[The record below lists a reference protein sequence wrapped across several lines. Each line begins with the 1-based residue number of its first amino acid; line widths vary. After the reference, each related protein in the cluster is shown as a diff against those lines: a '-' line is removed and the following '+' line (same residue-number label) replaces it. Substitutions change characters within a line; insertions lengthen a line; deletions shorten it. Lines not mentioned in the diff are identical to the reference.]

1 MDRETI
7 QKANKIWNSVL
18 GKVELSIPKPS
29 YDTWLRNTVGVS
41 FTSDE
46 FNVETP
52 NAFTAQYLE
61 ERMLDMLEQE
71 LRTTIGFDVKLKF
84 TVISEIIIPGE
95 NEKAVIPSSPYS
107 RSNRTAKY
115 ATFDHDLFQDQI
127 SNISNTV
134 GEPRIGSYDFNT
146 RYTFEN
152 FIVGNSNQLAFA
164 GAKAVSE
171 NPGTIFNPLVI
182 HSSVGLGKT
191 HLLQAIGHETKKLG
205 LTVIYV
211 TSEEFTNQ
219 YVKAIQN
226 GQTEEFRNKYRTVD
240 VLLIDDIQFLIGK
253 EQTQEGFFHTFN
265 SLHVENKQIVV
276 ASDRN
281 IDELRTLE
289 SRITSRLTGGL
300 VTDIQAPQLETRI
313 AILRGKAAQQRYEIP
328 PDVIEFLGNKIRSNI
343 RELEGLLNRVVALA
357 QFRDEPITI
366 ESVKRMVGDSERLNK
381 EPISDSRIIS
391 EVSNYFGVTSDQIMG
406 PLRTKTYLVP
416 RQVAMFLLR
425 EETALSLSAIGKIL
439 GGRDHSTVIHGHG
452 KVATLINIDDKL
464 RGDILAIRNNLT
476 GATK

>member
-7 QKANKIWNSVL
+7 QKADKIWNSVL

-41 FTSDE
+41 FTSNE

-61 ERMLDMLEQE
+61 DRMLDMLEQE
-71 LRTTIGFDVKLKF
+71 LRTTICFNVKLKF
-84 TVISEIIIPGE
+84 TVINEIITSGE
-95 NEKAVIPSSPYS
+95 NEQSVTSPSPYR
-107 RSNRTAKY
+107 RSDHSAKY
-115 ATFDHDLFQDQI
+115 STSTQGMFQDPN
-127 SNISNTV
+127 SNNVS
-134 GEPRIGSYDFNT
+134 EPRIGSYDFNT

-219 YVKAIQN
+219 YVRAIQN

-265 SLHVENKQIVV
+265 SLHVDNKQIVV

-300 VTDIQAPQLETRI
+300 VTDIQAPQLESRI
-313 AILRGKAAQQRYEIP
+313 AILRGKAAQQRYDIP
-328 PDVIEFLGNKIRSNI
+328 SDVIEFLGSKIRSNI
-343 RELEGLLNRVVALA
+343 RELEGLLNRIVALA

-366 ESVKRMVGDSERLNK
+366 ESVRRMVGDSERLNK
-381 EPISDSRIIS
+381 EPISDSKII
-391 EVSNYFGVTSDQIMG
+391 
-406 PLRTKTYLVP
+406 
-416 RQVAMFLLR
+416 
-425 EETALSLSAIGKIL
+425 
-439 GGRDHSTVIHGHG
+439 
-452 KVATLINIDDKL
+452 
-464 RGDILAIRNNLT
+464 
-476 GATK
+476 

>member
-41 FTSDE
+41 FTSNE

-61 ERMLDMLEQE
+61 DRMLDMLEQE
-71 LRTTIGFDVKLKF
+71 LRTTIGFNVKLKF
-84 TVISEIIIPGE
+84 TVINEIITSGE
-95 NEKAVIPSSPYS
+95 NEQSVTSSSLYS
-107 RSNRTAKY
+107 RSDQTPKY
-115 ATFDHDLFQDQI
+115 STSNQGMFQDP
-127 SNISNTV
+127 NFDNV
-134 GEPRIGSYDFNT
+134 VDARIGSYDFNT

-191 HLLQAIGHETKKLG
+191 HLLQAIGHDTKKLG

-219 YVKAIQN
+219 YVRAIQN

-281 IDELRTLE
+281 INELRTLE

-313 AILRGKAAQQRYEIP
+313 AILRDKAAQQGYDIP
-328 PDVIEFLGNKIRSNI
+328 ANVIEFLGNKIRSNI

-357 QFRDEPITI
+357 QFRDEPITV
-366 ESVKRMVGDSERLNK
+366 ESVSRIVGDSERLNK
-381 EPISDSRIIS
+381 EPISDSKIIS

-425 EETALSLSAIGKIL
+425 EETSLSLSAIGKIL
-439 GGRDHSTVIHGHG
+439 GGRDHSTVIHGHE
-452 KVATLINIDDKL
+452 KVASLINVDDKL
-464 RGDILAIRNNLT
+464 RTDILAIRNNLT
-476 GATK
+476 GTAG

>member
-7 QKANKIWNSVL
+7 RKADKIWNSVL

-41 FTSDE
+41 FTSNE

-61 ERMLDMLEQE
+61 DRMLDMLEQE
-71 LRTTIGFDVKLKF
+71 LRTTIGFNVKLKF
-84 TVISEIIIPGE
+84 TVINEIITSGE
-95 NEKAVIPSSPYS
+95 NEQSVTSPSPYR
-107 RSNRTAKY
+107 RSDHSAKY
-115 ATFDHDLFQDQI
+115 STSNQGMFQDPN
-127 SNISNTV
+127 SNNVS
-134 GEPRIGSYDFNT
+134 EPRIGSYDFNT

-219 YVKAIQN
+219 YVRAIQN

-265 SLHVENKQIVV
+265 SLHVDNKQIVV

-289 SRITSRLTGGL
+289 SRITSRLIGGL

-313 AILRGKAAQQRYEIP
+313 AILRGKAAQQRYDIP
-328 PDVIEFLGNKIRSNI
+328 SDVIEFLGNKIRSNI
-343 RELEGLLNRVVALA
+343 RELEGLLNRIVALA

-366 ESVKRMVGDSERLNK
+366 ESVRRMVGDSERLNK
-381 EPISDSRIIS
+381 EPISDSKIIS

-425 EETALSLSAIGKIL
+425 EETSLSLSAIGKIL
-439 GGRDHSTVIHGHG
+439 GGRDHSTVIHGHE
-452 KVATLINIDDKL
+452 KVASLINIDDKL
-464 RGDILAIRNNLT
+464 RSDILTIRNNLT
-476 GATK
+476 STAG

>member
-29 YDTWLRNTVGVS
+29 YDTRLRNTVGVS
-41 FTSDE
+41 FTSNE

-61 ERMLDMLEQE
+61 DRMLDMLEQE
-71 LRTTIGFDVKLKF
+71 LRTTIGFNVKLKF
-84 TVISEIIIPGE
+84 TVINEIIPSEE
-95 NEKAVIPSSPYS
+95 NEQSVTSSSVYS
-107 RSNRTAKY
+107 RSDQTAKY
-115 ATFDHDLFQDQI
+115 STSNQGMFQDP
-127 SNISNTV
+127 NFDNV
-134 GEPRIGSYDFNT
+134 VDARIGSYDFNT

-191 HLLQAIGHETKKLG
+191 HLLQAIGHDTKKLG

-219 YVKAIQN
+219 YVRAIQN

-281 IDELRTLE
+281 INELRTLE

-313 AILRGKAAQQRYEIP
+313 AILRDKAAQQGYDIP
-328 PDVIEFLGNKIRSNI
+328 ANVIEFLGNKIRSNI

-357 QFRDEPITI
+357 QFRDEPITV
-366 ESVKRMVGDSERLNK
+366 ESISRIVGDSERLNK
-381 EPISDSRIIS
+381 EPISDSKIIS

-425 EETALSLSAIGKIL
+425 EETSLSLSAIGKIL
-439 GGRDHSTVIHGHG
+439 GGRDHSTVIHGHE
-452 KVATLINIDDKL
+452 KVASLINVDDKL
-464 RGDILAIRNNLT
+464 RTDILAIRNNLT
-476 GATK
+476 GTAG

>member
-41 FTSDE
+41 FTSNE

-61 ERMLDMLEQE
+61 DRMLDMLEQE
-71 LRTTIGFDVKLKF
+71 LRTTIGFNVKLKF
-84 TVISEIIIPGE
+84 TVINEIITSGE
-95 NEKAVIPSSPYS
+95 NEQSVTSSSLYS
-107 RSNRTAKY
+107 RSDQTPKY
-115 ATFDHDLFQDQI
+115 STSNQGMFQDP
-127 SNISNTV
+127 NFDNV
-134 GEPRIGSYDFNT
+134 VDARIESYDFNT

-171 NPGTIFNPLVI
+171 SPGTIFNPLVI

-191 HLLQAIGHETKKLG
+191 HLLQAIGHDTKKLG

-219 YVKAIQN
+219 YVRAIQN

-281 IDELRTLE
+281 IEELRTLE

-313 AILRGKAAQQRYEIP
+313 AILRGKAAQQGYDISP
-328 PDVIEFLGNKIRSNI
+328 NVIEFLGNKIRSNI

-357 QFRDEPITI
+357 QFRDEPITV
-366 ESVKRMVGDSERLNK
+366 ESVSRIVGDSERLNK
-381 EPISDSRIIS
+381 EPISDSKIIS

-425 EETALSLSAIGKIL
+425 EETSLSLSAIGKIL
-439 GGRDHSTVIHGHG
+439 GGRDHSTVIHGHE
-452 KVATLINIDDKL
+452 KVASLINVDDKL
-464 RGDILAIRNNLT
+464 RTDILAIRNNLT
-476 GATK
+476 GTAG

>member
-7 QKANKIWNSVL
+7 QKADKIWNSVL

-41 FTSDE
+41 FTSNE

-61 ERMLDMLEQE
+61 DRMLDMLEQE
-71 LRTTIGFDVKLKF
+71 LRTTIGFNVKLKF
-84 TVISEIIIPGE
+84 TVINEIITSGE
-95 NEKAVIPSSPYS
+95 NEQSVTSSSLYS
-107 RSNRTAKY
+107 RSDQTPKY
-115 ATFDHDLFQDQI
+115 STSNQGMFQDP
-127 SNISNTV
+127 NFDNV
-134 GEPRIGSYDFNT
+134 VDARIGSYDFNT

-191 HLLQAIGHETKKLG
+191 HLLQAIGHDTKKLG

-219 YVKAIQN
+219 YVRAIQN

-281 IDELRTLE
+281 INELRTLE

-313 AILRGKAAQQRYEIP
+313 AILRDKAAQQGYDIP
-328 PDVIEFLGNKIRSNI
+328 ANVIEFLGNKIRSNI

-357 QFRDEPITI
+357 QFRDEPITV
-366 ESVKRMVGDSERLNK
+366 ESVSRIVGDSERLNK
-381 EPISDSRIIS
+381 EPISDSKIIS

-425 EETALSLSAIGKIL
+425 EETSLSLSAIGKIL
-439 GGRDHSTVIHGHG
+439 GGRDHSTVIHGHE
-452 KVATLINIDDKL
+452 KVASLINIDDKL
-464 RGDILAIRNNLT
+464 RSDILTIRNNLT
-476 GATK
+476 STAG

>member
-41 FTSDE
+41 FTSNE

-61 ERMLDMLEQE
+61 DRMLDMLEQE
-71 LRTTIGFDVKLKF
+71 LRTTIGFNVKLKF
-84 TVISEIIIPGE
+84 TVINEIITSGE
-95 NEKAVIPSSPYS
+95 NEQSVTSSSLYS
-107 RSNRTAKY
+107 RSDQTPKY
-115 ATFDHDLFQDQI
+115 STSNQGMFQDP
-127 SNISNTV
+127 NFDNV
-134 GEPRIGSYDFNT
+134 VDARIGSYDFNT

-191 HLLQAIGHETKKLG
+191 HLLQAIGHDTKKLG

-219 YVKAIQN
+219 YVRAIQN

-281 IDELRTLE
+281 INELRTLE

-300 VTDIQAPQLETRI
+300 VTDIQAPQL
-313 AILRGKAAQQRYEIP
+313 
-328 PDVIEFLGNKIRSNI
+328 
-343 RELEGLLNRVVALA
+343 
-357 QFRDEPITI
+357 
-366 ESVKRMVGDSERLNK
+366 
-381 EPISDSRIIS
+381 
-391 EVSNYFGVTSDQIMG
+391 
-406 PLRTKTYLVP
+406 
-416 RQVAMFLLR
+416 
-425 EETALSLSAIGKIL
+425 
-439 GGRDHSTVIHGHG
+439 
-452 KVATLINIDDKL
+452 
-464 RGDILAIRNNLT
+464 
-476 GATK
+476 

>member
-41 FTSDE
+41 FTSNE

-71 LRTTIGFDVKLKF
+71 LRTTIGFNINLKF
-84 TVISEIIIPGE
+84 AVINEIVTSQE
-95 NEKAVIPSSPYS
+95 NEKSVAPYS
-107 RSNRTAKY
+107 RSDHTAKY
-115 ATFDHDLFQDQI
+115 STSNQGMFQDPN
-127 SNISNTV
+127 SNNV
-134 GEPRIGSYDFNT
+134 VDPRIGSYDFNT

-171 NPGTIFNPLVI
+171 SPGTIFNPLVI

-191 HLLQAIGHETKKLG
+191 HLLQAIGHDTKKLG

-219 YVKAIQN
+219 YVRAIQN

-281 IDELRTLE
+281 IEELRTLE

-313 AILRGKAAQQRYEIP
+313 AILRGKAAQQGYDISP
-328 PDVIEFLGNKIRSNI
+328 NVIEFLGNKIRSNI
-343 RELEGLLNRVVALA
+343 RELEGLLNRIVALA

-366 ESVKRMVGDSERLNK
+366 ESVRRIVGDSERLNK
-381 EPISDSRIIS
+381 EPISDSKIIS

-406 PLRTKTYLVP
+406 PLRAKTYLVP

-425 EETALSLSAIGKIL
+425 EETSLSLSAIGKIL
-439 GGRDHSTVIHGHG
+439 GGRDHSTVIHGHE
-452 KVATLINIDDKL
+452 KVASLINVDDKL
-464 RGDILAIRNNLT
+464 RSDILAIRNNLT
-476 GATK
+476 GAAG

>member
-41 FTSDE
+41 FTSNE

-61 ERMLDMLEQE
+61 DRMLDMLEQE
-71 LRTTIGFDVKLKF
+71 LRTTIGFNVKLKF
-84 TVISEIIIPGE
+84 TVINEIITSGE
-95 NEKAVIPSSPYS
+95 NEQSVTSSSLYS
-107 RSNRTAKY
+107 RSDQTAKY
-115 ATFDHDLFQDQI
+115 STSNQGMFQDP
-127 SNISNTV
+127 NFDNV
-134 GEPRIGSYDFNT
+134 VDARIGSYDFNT

-191 HLLQAIGHETKKLG
+191 HLLQAIGHDTKKLG

-219 YVKAIQN
+219 YVRAIQN

-281 IDELRTLE
+281 INELRTLE

-313 AILRGKAAQQRYEIP
+313 AILRDKAARQGYDIP
-328 PDVIEFLGNKIRSNI
+328 ANVIEFLGNKIRSNI

-357 QFRDEPITI
+357 QFRDEPITV
-366 ESVKRMVGDSERLNK
+366 ESVSRIVGDSERLNK
-381 EPISDSRIIS
+381 EPISDSKIIS

-425 EETALSLSAIGKIL
+425 EETSLSLSAIGKIL
-439 GGRDHSTVIHGHG
+439 GGRDHSTVIHGHE
-452 KVATLINIDDKL
+452 KVASLINVDDKL
-464 RGDILAIRNNLT
+464 RTDILAIRNNLT
-476 GATK
+476 GTAG

>member
-41 FTSDE
+41 FTSNE

-61 ERMLDMLEQE
+61 DRMLDMLEQE
-71 LRTTIGFDVKLKF
+71 LRTTIGFNVKLKF
-84 TVISEIIIPGE
+84 TVINEIIPSEE
-95 NEKAVIPSSPYS
+95 NEQSVTSSSVYS
-107 RSNRTAKY
+107 RSDQTAKY
-115 ATFDHDLFQDQI
+115 STSNQGMFQDP
-127 SNISNTV
+127 NFDNV
-134 GEPRIGSYDFNT
+134 VDARIGSYDFNT

-191 HLLQAIGHETKKLG
+191 HLLQAIGHDTKKLG

-219 YVKAIQN
+219 YVRAIQN

-281 IDELRTLE
+281 INELRTLE

-313 AILRGKAAQQRYEIP
+313 AILRDKAAQQGYDIP
-328 PDVIEFLGNKIRSNI
+328 ANVIEFLGNKIRSNI

-357 QFRDEPITI
+357 QFRDEPITV
-366 ESVKRMVGDSERLNK
+366 ESISRIVGDSERLNK
-381 EPISDSRIIS
+381 EPISDSKIIS

-425 EETALSLSAIGKIL
+425 EETSLSLSAIGKIL
-439 GGRDHSTVIHGHG
+439 GGRDHSTVIHGHE
-452 KVATLINIDDKL
+452 KVASLINVDDKL
-464 RGDILAIRNNLT
+464 RTDILAIRNNLT
-476 GATK
+476 GTAG

>member
-7 QKANKIWNSVL
+7 QKANKIWNAVL

-41 FTSDE
+41 FTSNE

-71 LRTTIGFDVKLKF
+71 LQTTIGFNINLKF
-84 TVISEIIIPGE
+84 AVINEIVTSQE
-95 NEKAVIPSSPYS
+95 NEESVTSYS
-107 RSNRTAKY
+107 RSDHTAKY
-115 ATFDHDLFQDQI
+115 STSNQGMFQDPN
-127 SNISNTV
+127 SNNV
-134 GEPRIGSYDFNT
+134 VDPRIGSYDFNT

-191 HLLQAIGHETKKLG
+191 HLLQAIGHDTKKLG

-219 YVKAIQN
+219 YVRAIQN

-265 SLHVENKQIVV
+265 
-276 ASDRN
+276 
-281 IDELRTLE
+281 
-289 SRITSRLTGGL
+289 
-300 VTDIQAPQLETRI
+300 
-313 AILRGKAAQQRYEIP
+313 
-328 PDVIEFLGNKIRSNI
+328 
-343 RELEGLLNRVVALA
+343 
-357 QFRDEPITI
+357 
-366 ESVKRMVGDSERLNK
+366 
-381 EPISDSRIIS
+381 
-391 EVSNYFGVTSDQIMG
+391 
-406 PLRTKTYLVP
+406 
-416 RQVAMFLLR
+416 
-425 EETALSLSAIGKIL
+425 
-439 GGRDHSTVIHGHG
+439 
-452 KVATLINIDDKL
+452 
-464 RGDILAIRNNLT
+464 
-476 GATK
+476 

>member
-41 FTSDE
+41 FTSNE

-61 ERMLDMLEQE
+61 DRMLDMLEQE
-71 LRTTIGFDVKLKF
+71 LRTTIGFNVKLKF
-84 TVISEIIIPGE
+84 TVINEIITSGE
-95 NEKAVIPSSPYS
+95 NEQSVTSSSLYS
-107 RSNRTAKY
+107 RSDQTPKY
-115 ATFDHDLFQDQI
+115 STSNQGMFQDP
-127 SNISNTV
+127 NFDNV
-134 GEPRIGSYDFNT
+134 VDARIGSYDFNT

-191 HLLQAIGHETKKLG
+191 HLLQAIGHDTKKLG

-219 YVKAIQN
+219 YVRAIQN

-281 IDELRTLE
+281 INELRTLE

-313 AILRGKAAQQRYEIP
+313 AILRDKAAQQGYDIP
-328 PDVIEFLGNKIRSNI
+328 ANVIEFLGNKIRSNI
-343 RELEGLLNRVVALA
+343 RELEGLLNRGVALA
-357 QFRDEPITI
+357 QFRDEPITV
-366 ESVKRMVGDSERLNK
+366 ESVSRIVGDSERLNK
-381 EPISDSRIIS
+381 EPISDSKIIS

-425 EETALSLSAIGKIL
+425 EETSLSLSAIGKIL
-439 GGRDHSTVIHGHG
+439 GGRDHSTVIHGHE
-452 KVATLINIDDKL
+452 KVASLINVDDKL
-464 RGDILAIRNNLT
+464 RTDILAIRNNLT
-476 GATK
+476 GTAG

>member
-1 MDRETI
+1 M
-7 QKANKIWNSVL
+7 
-18 GKVELSIPKPS
+18 
-29 YDTWLRNTVGVS
+29 
-41 FTSDE
+41 
-46 FNVETP
+46 
-52 NAFTAQYLE
+52 
-61 ERMLDMLEQE
+61 
-71 LRTTIGFDVKLKF
+71 
-84 TVISEIIIPGE
+84 
-95 NEKAVIPSSPYS
+95 
-107 RSNRTAKY
+107 
-115 ATFDHDLFQDQI
+115 
-127 SNISNTV
+127 
-134 GEPRIGSYDFNT
+134 
-146 RYTFEN
+146 
-152 FIVGNSNQLAFA
+152 
-164 GAKAVSE
+164 
-171 NPGTIFNPLVI
+171 
-182 HSSVGLGKT
+182 
-191 HLLQAIGHETKKLG
+191 
-205 LTVIYV
+205 IYV

-381 EPISDSRIIS
+381 GPISDSKIIS
-391 EVSNYFGVTSDQIMG
+391 EVSNYFGVTSDQIRG

-439 GGRDHSTVIHGHG
+439 GGRDHSTVIHGHD

-464 RGDILAIRNNLT
+464 RSDVLAIRNNLT
-476 GATK
+476 GATR

>member
-41 FTSDE
+41 FTSNE

-61 ERMLDMLEQE
+61 DRMLDMLEQE
-71 LRTTIGFDVKLKF
+71 LRTTIGFNVKLKF
-84 TVISEIIIPGE
+84 TVINEIITSGE
-95 NEKAVIPSSPYS
+95 NEQSVTSSSLYS
-107 RSNRTAKY
+107 RSDQTPKY
-115 ATFDHDLFQDQI
+115 STSNQGMFQDP
-127 SNISNTV
+127 NFDNV
-134 GEPRIGSYDFNT
+134 VDARIGSYDFNT

-191 HLLQAIGHETKKLG
+191 HLLQAIGHDTKKLG

-219 YVKAIQN
+219 YVRAIQN

-281 IDELRTLE
+281 INELRTLE

-313 AILRGKAAQQRYEIP
+313 AILRDKAAQQGYDIP
-328 PDVIEFLGNKIRSNI
+328 ANVIEFLGNKIRSNI

-357 QFRDEPITI
+357 QFRDEPITV
-366 ESVKRMVGDSERLNK
+366 ESISRIVGDSERLNK
-381 EPISDSRIIS
+381 EPISDSKIIS

-425 EETALSLSAIGKIL
+425 EETSLSLSAIGKIL
-439 GGRDHSTVIHGHG
+439 GGRDHSTVIHGHE
-452 KVATLINIDDKL
+452 KVASLINVDDKL
-464 RGDILAIRNNLT
+464 RTDILAIRNNLT
-476 GATK
+476 GTAG

>member
-41 FTSDE
+41 FTSNE

-61 ERMLDMLEQE
+61 DRMLDMLEQE
-71 LRTTIGFDVKLKF
+71 LRTTIGFNVKLKF
-84 TVISEIIIPGE
+84 TVINEIITSGE
-95 NEKAVIPSSPYS
+95 NEQSVTSSSLYS
-107 RSNRTAKY
+107 RSDQTPKY
-115 ATFDHDLFQDQI
+115 STSNQGMFQDP
-127 SNISNTV
+127 NFDNV
-134 GEPRIGSYDFNT
+134 VDARIGSYDFNT

-191 HLLQAIGHETKKLG
+191 HLLQAIGHDTKKLG

-219 YVKAIQN
+219 YVRAIQN

-281 IDELRTLE
+281 INELRTLE

-313 AILRGKAAQQRYEIP
+313 AILRDKAAQQGYDIP
-328 PDVIEFLGNKIRSNI
+328 ANVIEFLGNKIRSNI

-357 QFRDEPITI
+357 QFRDEPITV
-366 ESVKRMVGDSERLNK
+366 ESISRIVGDSERLNK
-381 EPISDSRIIS
+381 EPISDSKIIS

-439 GGRDHSTVIHGHG
+439 GGRDNSTVMHGHE
-452 KVATLINIDDKL
+452 KVASLINVDDKL
-464 RGDILAIRNNLT
+464 RTDILAIRNNLT
-476 GATK
+476 GTAG

>member
-41 FTSDE
+41 FTSNE

-61 ERMLDMLEQE
+61 DRMLDMLEQE
-71 LRTTIGFDVKLKF
+71 LRTTIGFNVKLKF
-84 TVISEIIIPGE
+84 TVINEIITSGE
-95 NEKAVIPSSPYS
+95 NEQSVTSSSLYS
-107 RSNRTAKY
+107 RSDQTPKY
-115 ATFDHDLFQDQI
+115 STSNQGMFQDP
-127 SNISNTV
+127 NFDNV
-134 GEPRIGSYDFNT
+134 VDARIGSYDFNT

-191 HLLQAIGHETKKLG
+191 HLLQAIGHDTKKLG

-219 YVKAIQN
+219 YVRAIQN

-281 IDELRTLE
+281 INELRTLE

-313 AILRGKAAQQRYEIP
+313 AILRDKAAQQGYDIP
-328 PDVIEFLGNKIRSNI
+328 ANVIEFLGNKIRSNI

-357 QFRDEPITI
+357 QFRDEPITV
-366 ESVKRMVGDSERLNK
+366 ESVSRIVGDSERLNK
-381 EPISDSRIIS
+381 EPISDSKIIS

-425 EETALSLSAIGKIL
+425 EETSLSLSAIGKIL
-439 GGRDHSTVIHGHG
+439 GGRDHSTVIHGHE
-452 KVATLINIDDKL
+452 KVASLINIDDKL
-464 RGDILAIRNNLT
+464 RSDILTIRNNLT
-476 GATK
+476 STAE

>member
-7 QKANKIWNSVL
+7 QKADKIWNSVL

-41 FTSDE
+41 FTSNE

-61 ERMLDMLEQE
+61 DRMLDMLEQE
-71 LRTTIGFDVKLKF
+71 LRTTIGFNVKLKF
-84 TVISEIIIPGE
+84 TVINEIITSGE
-95 NEKAVIPSSPYS
+95 NEQSVTSSSLYS
-107 RSNRTAKY
+107 RSDQTPKY
-115 ATFDHDLFQDQI
+115 STSNQGMFQDP
-127 SNISNTV
+127 NFDNV
-134 GEPRIGSYDFNT
+134 VDARIGSYDFNT

-191 HLLQAIGHETKKLG
+191 HLLQAIGHDTKKLG

-219 YVKAIQN
+219 YVRAIQN

-281 IDELRTLE
+281 INELRTLE

-313 AILRGKAAQQRYEIP
+313 AILRDKAAQQGYDIP
-328 PDVIEFLGNKIRSNI
+328 ANVIEFLGNKIRSNI

-357 QFRDEPITI
+357 QFRDEPITV
-366 ESVKRMVGDSERLNK
+366 ESVSRIVGDSERLNK
-381 EPISDSRIIS
+381 EPISDSKIIS

-425 EETALSLSAIGKIL
+425 EETSLSLSAIGKIL
-439 GGRDHSTVIHGHG
+439 GGRDHSTVIHGHE
-452 KVATLINIDDKL
+452 KVASLINVDDKL
-464 RGDILAIRNNLT
+464 RTDILAIRNNLT
-476 GATK
+476 GTAG

>member
-41 FTSDE
+41 FTSNE

-71 LRTTIGFDVKLKF
+71 LRTTIGFNINLKF
-84 TVISEIIIPGE
+84 AVINEIVTSQE
-95 NEKAVIPSSPYS
+95 NEKSVAPYS
-107 RSNRTAKY
+107 RSDHTAKY
-115 ATFDHDLFQDQI
+115 STSNQGMFQDPN
-127 SNISNTV
+127 SNNV
-134 GEPRIGSYDFNT
+134 VDPRIGSYDFNT

-171 NPGTIFNPLVI
+171 SPGTIFNPLVI

-191 HLLQAIGHETKKLG
+191 HLLQAIGHDTKKLG

-219 YVKAIQN
+219 YVRAIQN
-226 GQTEEFRNKYRTVD
+226 RQTEEFRNKYRTVD

-281 IDELRTLE
+281 INELRTLE

-313 AILRGKAAQQRYEIP
+313 AILRGKAAQQGYDISP
-328 PDVIEFLGNKIRSNI
+328 NVIEFLGNKIRSNI
-343 RELEGLLNRVVALA
+343 RELEGLLNRIVALA

-366 ESVKRMVGDSERLNK
+366 ESVRRIVGDSERLNK
-381 EPISDSRIIS
+381 EPISDSKIIS
-391 EVSNYFGVTSDQIMG
+391 EVSNYFGLTSDQIMG
-406 PLRTKTYLVP
+406 PLRAKTYLVP

-425 EETALSLSAIGKIL
+425 EETSLSLSAIGKIL
-439 GGRDHSTVIHGHG
+439 GGRDHSTVIHGHE
-452 KVATLINIDDKL
+452 KVASLINVDDKL
-464 RGDILAIRNNLT
+464 RTDILAIRNNLT
-476 GATK
+476 GTAG

>member
-7 QKANKIWNSVL
+7 QKANKIWDSVL

-71 LRTTIGFDVKLKF
+71 LRTTIGFNIKLKF
-84 TVISEIIIPGE
+84 AVINEMITSGE
-95 NEKAVIPSSPYS
+95 NEQSVTTSSPYR
-107 RSNRTAKY
+107 RSNHTEKY
-115 ATFDHDLFQDQI
+115 TTSNHDLFQD
-127 SNISNTV
+127 SNSNNV
-134 GEPRIGSYDFNT
+134 SESRIGSYDFNT
-146 RYTFEN
+146 KYTFEN

-219 YVKAIQN
+219 YVRAIQN

-381 EPISDSRIIS
+381 GPISDSKIIS
-391 EVSNYFGVTSDQIMG
+391 EVSNYFGVTSDQIRG

-425 EETALSLSAIGKIL
+425 EETSLSLSAIGKIL
-439 GGRDHSTVIHGHG
+439 GGRDHSTVIHGHE
-452 KVATLINIDDKL
+452 KVASLINIDDKL
-464 RGDILAIRNNLT
+464 RSDILAIRNNLT
-476 GATK
+476 STAG